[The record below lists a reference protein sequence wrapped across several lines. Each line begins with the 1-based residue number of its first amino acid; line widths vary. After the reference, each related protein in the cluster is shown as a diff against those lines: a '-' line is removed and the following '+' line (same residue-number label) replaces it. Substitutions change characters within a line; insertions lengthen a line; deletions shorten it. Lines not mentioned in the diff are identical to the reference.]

1 MIIRCKSS
9 ANLLY
14 GEKFARTGR
23 GNPEEY
29 FVSEDVLKRFYL
41 WDIPGT
47 VKFFTEKIRYGA
59 EGEWM

>member
-23 GNPEEY
+23 GNPEGY
-29 FVSEDVLKRFYL
+29 FLPEDVLKRFYRL
-41 WDIPGT
+41 DIPPA
-47 VKFFTEKIRYGA
+47 KKLLAEKKSHMGVRG
-59 EGEWM
+59 